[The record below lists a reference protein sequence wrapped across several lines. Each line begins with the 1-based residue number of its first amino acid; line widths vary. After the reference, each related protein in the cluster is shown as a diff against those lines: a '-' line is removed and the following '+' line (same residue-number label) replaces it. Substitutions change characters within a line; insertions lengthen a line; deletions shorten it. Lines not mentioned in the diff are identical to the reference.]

1 MQERTV
7 ASESEIRGKDVLGL
21 FAGLRGMWDMLP
33 IPQHPRQM
41 GGLQP
46 TPEHV
51 AHDACLEAVVESH
64 DGQETGQKDTCREQ
78 AERGTAEALN
88 DKHRAKSQQDKAGT
102 AFRIQATQGVQAQ
115 ETPVEA
121 RYLASQ
127 GVYFALL
134 HVCPFVVLCRRRR
147 WAKTC
152 DKSSVLGTGKP
163 ALDNSEHSRQITA

>member
-7 ASESEIRGKDVLGL
+7 ASEIEIRGKDVLGL

-46 TPEHV
+46 TPERV
-51 AHDACLEAVVESH
+51 AYDACLDAVVESH
-64 DGQETGQKDTCREQ
+64 DNQETGKEDTCREQ
-78 AERGTAEALN
+78 AERRTAEALN
-88 DKHRAKSQQDKAGT
+88 DKHRAKSQQHKAGT

-115 ETPVEA
+115 ETLVEA
-121 RYLASQ
+121 CYLASQ

-134 HVCPFVVLCRRRR
+134 HMYTFVVDVESLCRRRWWVKPR
-147 WAKTC
+147 C
-152 DKSSVLGTGKP
+152 KSSVL
-163 ALDNSEHSRQITA
+163 